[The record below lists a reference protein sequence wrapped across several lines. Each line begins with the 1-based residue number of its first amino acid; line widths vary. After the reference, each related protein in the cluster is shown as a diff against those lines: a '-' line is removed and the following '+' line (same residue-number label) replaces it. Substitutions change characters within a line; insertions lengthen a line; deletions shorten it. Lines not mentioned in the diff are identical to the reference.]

1 MMEKE
6 KNEKKDKVD
15 TYMLILMG
23 LFYIYL
29 YGKNVIGAAMHVNGW
44 HWLFFIILAVI
55 ALVVCLI
62 AWLLS
67 YALASEA
74 IKYFGLP
81 KNYVWATILAVV
93 IAPLT
98 IIFLSLVLSGVIPSI
113 FDPRFL

>member
-1 MMEKE
+1 MGKE
-6 KNEKKDKVD
+6 NNEKKDRED

-29 YGKNVIGAAMHVNGW
+29 YGKNVIVATQYVSGW
-44 HWLFFIILAVI
+44 NWIFFIILAVI
-55 ALVVCLI
+55 ALVVCLF
-62 AWLLS
+62 AWLMS
-67 YALASEA
+67 FALATEA

-81 KNYVWATILAVV
+81 KNYVWATILAVT

-98 IIFLSLVLSGVIPSI
+98 IIFLSLVLSGVIQSI

>member
-1 MMEKE
+1 MEKKE
-6 KNEKKDKVD
+6 NMDKTD
-15 TYMLILMG
+15 KYMLVLMG
-23 LFYIYL
+23 LFYLYM

-44 HWLFFIILAVI
+44 DWILFIILAVI
-55 ALVVCLI
+55 ALVVCVF
-62 AWLLS
+62 AWLMS
-67 YALASEA
+67 YALATEA
-74 IKYFGLP
+74 IKYFGLT

>member
-1 MMEKE
+1 MEKKE
-6 KNEKKDKVD
+6 NMDKTD
-15 TYMLILMG
+15 KYMLLLMG
-23 LFYIYL
+23 IFYLYM
-29 YGKNVIGAAMHVNGW
+29 YGKNVIGAVMHVTGW
-44 HWLFFIILAVI
+44 DWILFIILAVI
-55 ALVVCLI
+55 ALVVCLF
-62 AWLLS
+62 AWLMS
-67 YALASEA
+67 FALATEA

>member
-1 MMEKE
+1 MEKKE
-6 KNEKKDKVD
+6 KMDKTD
-15 TYMLILMG
+15 RYMLVLMG
-23 LFYIYL
+23 LFYVYM
-29 YGKNVIGAAMHVNGW
+29 YGKNVIGAAMHVTGW
-44 HWLFFIILAVI
+44 DWFFFIILAVI

>member
-1 MMEKE
+1 MKGKEKMEKT
-6 KNEKKDKVD
+6 DK
-15 TYMLILMG
+15 YMLVLMG
-23 LFYIYL
+23 LFYLYM
-29 YGKNVIGAAMHVNGW
+29 YGKNVIGATMHVTGW
-44 HWLFFIILAVI
+44 HWISFIILAVI
-55 ALVVCLI
+55 ALVACLF
-62 AWLLS
+62 AWLMS
-67 YALASEA
+67 FALATEA